1 MENAFANS
9 AVTGLSNGEIVDC
22 EIVCGVCVCVCV
34 CVCVHMITP
43 KLIVNQLET
52 YISALA
58 PVRKL

>member
-34 CVCVHMITP
+34 HMITP

-52 YISALA
+52 LA
-58 PVRKL
+58 YVSI